1 MNCNKI
7 VIITALF
14 FFTIL
19 NALAAGPCDDKD
31 AIRLTKLN
39 HDQDLVVSV
48 GEWIHIELPA
58 IGSAGYTWQISAHEP
73 EYLNLVSTS
82 AINTAKLP
90 VVGAP
95 MKMIWCLQALKEGW
109 TEFNLDYF
117 RPWEGAASATDHFS
131 IRVMIIQQDPSK

>member
-1 MNCNKI
+1 MKCI
-7 VIITALF
+7 RTVIITALF
-14 FFTIL
+14 FFTL
-19 NALAAGPCDDKD
+19 TTALAAGPCDDND

-48 GEWIHIELPA
+48 GEWIRIELPA
-58 IGSAGYTWQISAHEP
+58 LGSAGYTWQIAAHEP
-73 EYLNLVSTS
+73 EYLNLVSTG

-95 MKMIWCLQALKEGW
+95 QNMIWCLQALKEGW

-117 RPWEGAASATDHFS
+117 RPWEGAASATDHFR